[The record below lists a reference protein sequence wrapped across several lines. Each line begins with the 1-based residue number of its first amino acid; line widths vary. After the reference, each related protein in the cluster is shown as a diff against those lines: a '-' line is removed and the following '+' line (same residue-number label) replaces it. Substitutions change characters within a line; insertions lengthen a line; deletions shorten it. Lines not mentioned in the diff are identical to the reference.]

1 MKYNDAE
8 DVYIKSNRRK
18 YAILD
23 KKIITLFKTQMDS
36 NS

>member
-23 KKIITLFKTQMDS
+23 KKNYYFI
-36 NS
+36 